1 MKYRVDYTR
10 KAEKQLSKLDAPVQ
24 KRINKWIRTNLD
36 GCEDPTAYGKP
47 LTASLKGYWSYRV
60 GDYRIIAD
68 IQDDKIL
75 ILIAEVGH
83 RRENLQGGSINA

>member
-1 MKYRVDYTR
+1 MKYKVDYTK
-10 KAEKQLSKLDAPVQ
+10 KAEKQLSKLEASLR
-24 KRINKWIRTNLD
+24 KRINGWIRTHLE

-60 GDYRIIAD
+60 GDYRLIAD
-68 IQDDKIL
+68 IQDDRVL

-83 RRENLQGGSINA
+83 RREIYKEVEA

>member
-1 MKYRVDYTR
+1 MRYTVDYDR
-10 KAEKQLSKLDAPVQ
+10 KAKKQLDKMDPSVS
-24 KRINKWIRTNLD
+24 KRIYAWIDTHLE

-75 ILIAEVGH
+75 ILITEVGH
-83 RRENLQGGSINA
+83 RREIYKEVEA

>member
-10 KAEKQLSKLDAPVQ
+10 KAEKQLSKLDAPVR

-83 RRENLQGGSINA
+83 RREIYKEVQ

>member
-1 MKYRVDYTR
+1 MKYTVDYTD
-10 KAEKQLSKLDAPVQ
+10 KAKKQIKKFDMPVQ
-24 KRINKWIRTNLD
+24 KRIYAWIDTHLD

-75 ILIAEVGH
+75 ILITEVGH
-83 RRENLQGGSINA
+83 RRAIYKEIEA

>member
-1 MKYRVDYTR
+1 MKYTVDYTD
-10 KAEKQLSKLDAPVQ
+10 KAKKQIKKFDMPVQ
-24 KRINKWIRTNLD
+24 KRIYAWIDTHLES
-36 GCEDPTAYGKP
+36 CEDPTAYGKP

-75 ILIAEVGH
+75 ILITEVGH
-83 RRENLQGGSINA
+83 RRAIYKEIEA

>member
-1 MKYRVDYTR
+1 MRYKVDYDR
-10 KAEKQLSKLDAPVQ
+10 KAKKQLDKMDSSVS
-24 KRINKWIRTNLD
+24 KRIYAWIDEHLE

-47 LTASLKGYWSYRV
+47 LAGKLKGYWSYRV

-75 ILIAEVGH
+75 ILITEVGH
-83 RRENLQGGSINA
+83 SREIYKEIEP